1 MSERRCPNCGALV
14 AADAQWCSLCFHTL
28 VEPAE
33 EPESPLAPAAAAGGP
48 PPPPPPAGDVDPS
61 SRPAAGSVPPPPPVM
76 TNGPGST
83 ATTDA
88 GGPVTPGTWTCPNCG
103 EVNPLDEDHCL
114 VCGTAFL
121 SLFQHADRPDVSRHD
136 AIARSLLYPGL
147 GHALLGRSAD
157 GLARG
162 VLFTW
167 ALGTVLLLLLSLGD
181 RAAGLV
187 LGMTGVY
194 LIVALGIYV
203 LSALEAGQL
212 ADGGR
217 LFVSSRGLAWFSA
230 GLVIITLLL
239 AFLLITASSGK
250 PADDTGPQD
259 TQPVIEAPVTLPLNP
274 PTASPSGIP
283 EQSPSGLPSV
293 TPSQPVPGV

>member
-33 EPESPLAPAAAAGGP
+33 EPESPLAPTVATGP
-48 PPPPPPAGDVDPS
+48 VPPPPPPAGDVDPS

-76 TNGPGST
+76 ADGQEPT
-83 ATTDA
+83 AATDA
-88 GGPVTPGTWTCPNCG
+88 GGPVSPGTWTCPNCG

-181 RAAGLV
+181 RAAGSV
-187 LGMTGVY
+187 LGMTRSS

-239 AFLLITASSGK
+239 AFLLITGSSGK
-250 PADDTGPQD
+250 PADDTGP
-259 TQPVIEAPVTLPLNP
+259 AGLPASDRGP
-274 PTASPSGIP
+274 GHASPEPTDGFTLGIP